1 MKYTL
6 SEQEL
11 KDLMHR
17 SWLKAKKFYNGKTD
31 EYFYDYFESEKKQLP
46 IHVVSNRRELLIDC
60 VRTCLQDEESVT
72 VEQQVDT
79 YLHNKGN

>member
-17 SWLKAKKFYNGKTD
+17 SWLQGKKFYSGKTN

-46 IHVVSNRRELLIDC
+46 IHVVSNRRELLIAFFMHF
-60 VRTCLQDEESVT
+60 RNNG
-72 VEQQVDT
+72 EQNIGMTIEQFVDDF
-79 YLHNKGN
+79 LSN

>member
-17 SWLKAKKFYNGKTD
+17 SWLQGKKFYSGKTN

-46 IHVVSNRRELLIDC
+46 IHVVSNRRELLITTLICTIDDLLPEDHWI
-60 VRTCLQDEESVT
+60 RLSSS
-72 VEQQVDT
+72 
-79 YLHNKGN
+79 YRKLK